1 MRLDLRAMLETRE
14 VKVREDSKVSLV
26 SMERRE
32 SLGCLDCL
40 AGPECPPRERK
51 ACQVCQGSKADLDR
65 QEYRV
70 SEERTVSPDW
80 LARLE

>member
-14 VKVREDSKVSLV
+14 VKEREDSKVSLV

-32 SLGCLDCL
+32 SPGCQDCL

-51 ACQVCQGSKADLDR
+51 ACLDCQGSKADLDR
-65 QEYRV
+65 QECRV

-80 LARLE
+80 PARLA

>member
-14 VKVREDSKVSLV
+14 VKVRGDSKVSRV

-32 SLGCLDCL
+32 SLGSPDCL
-40 AGPECPPRERK
+40 AGLECPPRERK
-51 ACQVCQGSKADLDR
+51 ACQVCQGSKADLAR

-70 SEERTVSPDW
+70 REERTVSLDW
-80 LARLE
+80 PARLA

>member
-14 VKVREDSKVSLV
+14 VKEREDSKVSRV

-32 SLGCLDCL
+32 SLESLDCL

-51 ACQVCQGSKADLDR
+51 ACLDCQGSKADLVH
-65 QEYRV
+65 QECRV

-80 LARLE
+80 PARLA

>member
-1 MRLDLRAMLETRE
+1 METRE
-14 VKVREDSKVSLV
+14 VLVREDSKVSRV

-32 SLGCLDCL
+32 SLGSLDCPV
-40 AGPECPPRERK
+40 GPECPPRERK

-65 QEYRV
+65 QECRV

-80 LARLE
+80 PAHLA